1 MMSENRYARQLALPE
16 VGSAGQAKIAA
27 ARLLI
32 VGAGGLGVP
41 ALTYLVGAGVGHIR
55 LVDNDRIAIHNLH
68 RQVLFSEA
76 DQGQY
81 KVNVAARKMA
91 ALNSEVIVEPM
102 TERLVS
108 SNLAQLIDG
117 CDCVI
122 DAADN
127 FTTTYLLSDAC
138 LALKRPL
145 ISASAAGMKG
155 YMGVF
160 CHPAPSYRALFPSPP
175 DQGLSC
181 TRDGVLGPVVA
192 VLGALQA
199 QAAIKLLL
207 AEPCSSILDPA
218 TLESSTRNPATPEP
232 ATLINIDLWTNHF
245 SRINFSNA
253 IEPEIQA
260 SIAVLKSDEIVP
272 NDTLIDVRNADELH
286 APSLNCAQHIP
297 LEEIAKRCGEIPQ
310 ETRVVLCCMSGRR
323 AQIAAQT
330 LAEQDFQ
337 KLAILSLVE

>member
-16 VGSAGQAKIAA
+16 VGSAGQAKLAA

-41 ALTYLVGAGVGHIR
+41 ALTYLVGAGIGRIR

-81 KVNVAARKMA
+81 KVDVAARKMA
-91 ALNSEVIVEPM
+91 ALNSEVIVEPI

-108 SNLAQLIDG
+108 SNIAQLIDG

-127 FTTTYLLSDAC
+127 FTTTYLLSDTC
-138 LALKRPL
+138 QALKRPL

-155 YMGVF
+155 HMGVF

-181 TRDGVLGPVVA
+181 ARDGVLGPVVA

-207 AEPCSSILDPA
+207 AEPS
-218 TLESSTRNPATPEP
+218 SSTRNPATPEP
-232 ATLINIDLWTNHF
+232 ATLINIDLWNNHF
-245 SRINFSNA
+245 SSINFSNA

-260 SIAVLKSDEIVP
+260 PIAVLKSDEITP
-272 NDTLIDVRNADELH
+272 NDTLIDVRNTDELH
-286 APSLNCAQHIP
+286 APSLSRAQHIP
-297 LEEIAKRCGEIPQ
+297 LEEIAKRCGEISQ

-323 AQIAAQT
+323 AQIAAQA
-330 LAEQDFQ
+330 LAEQGFQ
-337 KLAILSLVE
+337 KLAILSLDE